1 MHEGGRNC
9 LKYLKK
15 GGGTEKTGGEI
26 EILEMEG
33 EAGSR
38 AGCLK
43 TEGGRAGTLS
53 QTMAHLNR
61 LHKLYMPLYVV
72 HASCFSSL

>member
-43 TEGGRAGTLS
+43 TEGGEGWNPLTNYGTFK
-53 QTMAHLNR
+53 QT
-61 LHKLYMPLYVV
+61 
-72 HASCFSSL
+72 S